1 VDANKEPIGWADEGE
16 MFVRLDEPVPV
27 ENRHY
32 GTVGGYTGYV
42 LTGKLERLSGTV
54 CI

>member
-1 VDANKEPIGWADEGE
+1 MDAHKQRIGFAKVGE

-42 LTGKLERLSGTV
+42 LTGKLKRF
-54 CI
+54 